1 MNVMITGCAGFIGSH
16 AADYFLSKGVN
27 VVGLDSLTY
36 AADMKNLSNALK
48 NKNFKF
54 IKEDICN
61 TDEVIRICQENS
73 ISWIFNFAAETHVD
87 NSIVSDSEFIRTNII
102 GVKSLLDVCK
112 MLNTKLFQISTDEVY
127 GPITSGSFS
136 EDDKLSPQ
144 NPYAATKAAAE
155 HIILSYSNTHQIKF
169 IIVRP
174 ANNFGPRQHE
184 EKLLPTIIRSLKSNR
199 KIPLYGDGK
208 NIRDWLFVEDNVK
221 IIYEIWDR
229 SPINEVYNISLSNE
243 KTNIEIIR
251 SVLSIFE
258 REFEE
263 NVDFV
268 KDRLGHDFRYS
279 ISNKK
284 MSDLGIMK
292 IYWIP

>member
-155 HIILSYSNTHQIKF
+155 HIILSYSNTH
-169 IIVRP
+169 
-174 ANNFGPRQHE
+174 
-184 EKLLPTIIRSLKSNR
+184 
-199 KIPLYGDGK
+199 YGDGK

-284 MSDLGIMK
+284 MSDLGIMIK
-292 IYWIP
+292 TDFNKNLLDTVRNLQ